1 MSWYTPYMDLL
12 SPLCHFMWNFHLKM
26 KYSQVYSKYRSKH
39 NEMCSNYEGTGSTL
53 VAGKHSC
60 KEITNLFAQFN
71 IKNKNTNLFIGQ
83 VRLHSEYTLLIKSN
97 FREVCHVESS
107 RLELLLSRTLPSLI
121 LSLLRLFLLSL
132 PAVCTTCH
140 CENDESHWSQ
150 MYEDRFH
157 KLERYPKGKNNIFVL
172 FMFFIFFLLFLFF
185 LISSALP

>member
-39 NEMCSNYEGTGSTL
+39 NEMCSNYEGTGNTL

-60 KEITNLFAQFN
+60 KEITNIFAQFN

-83 VRLHSEYTLLIKSN
+83 VRLYSEYTRLIKSN

-107 RLELLLSRTLPSLI
+107 RLELFLSYIAVINTFSSSTLSSLTHCCT
-121 LSLLRLFLLSL
+121 R
-132 PAVCTTCH
+132 TTCH
-140 CENDESHWSQ
+140 CVNDESHWSQ

-172 FMFFIFFLLFLFF
+172 FMFFFLLFLFL